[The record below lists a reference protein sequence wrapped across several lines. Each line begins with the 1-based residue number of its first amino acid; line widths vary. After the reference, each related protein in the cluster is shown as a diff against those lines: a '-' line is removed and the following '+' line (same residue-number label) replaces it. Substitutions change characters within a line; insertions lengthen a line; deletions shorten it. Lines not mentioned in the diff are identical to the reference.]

1 MDCFLISY
9 SKDTPNWKIMS
20 ILPQHS
26 YRIVTTCI
34 VSFIIMSM
42 EAKGMMDGNKKQK
55 QHFTLIFIIY
65 KHRNIYYISLAIYM
79 HKLGC
84 LYINK
89 KYFMKNNDLYK
100 QCLKAKTFI
109 STTSCNLNATNLR
122 YQKRN
127 MPSLL
132 KGPGSKI

>member
-1 MDCFLISY
+1 
-9 SKDTPNWKIMS
+9 
-20 ILPQHS
+20 
-26 YRIVTTCI
+26 
-34 VSFIIMSM
+34 
-42 EAKGMMDGNKKQK
+42 
-55 QHFTLIFIIY
+55 
-65 KHRNIYYISLAIYM
+65 M

-89 KYFMKNNDLYK
+89 EYFMKNNLYK
-100 QCLKAKTFI
+100 QYLKTKTFI

-127 MPSLL
+127 MSSLL

>member
-1 MDCFLISY
+1 
-9 SKDTPNWKIMS
+9 
-20 ILPQHS
+20 
-26 YRIVTTCI
+26 
-34 VSFIIMSM
+34 
-42 EAKGMMDGNKKQK
+42 
-55 QHFTLIFIIY
+55 
-65 KHRNIYYISLAIYM
+65 M

-84 LYINK
+84 LNINK